1 MADAEA
7 ASTMEQPVS
16 TPAKGSSALVQVR
29 PDPRGWDSPDVLWRS
44 RDDPEGEPLFA
55 LEDTAEGRR
64 WGSFEQFRQLAE
76 RSLRIALSVVA
87 DDLPGVAQVRAFFP
101 GAVSSFS
108 EFSHST

>member
-1 MADAEA
+1 MEVHPISSNDTSQGKEGADAEA

-55 LEDTAEGRR
+55 LEDMAEG
-64 WGSFEQFRQLAE
+64 GAG
-76 RSLRIALSVVA
+76 ALLSNTISWRC
-87 DDLPGVAQVRAFFP
+87 GRC
-101 GAVSSFS
+101 
-108 EFSHST
+108 E